1 MLYVNNISIKL
12 RGGRIVKCIK
22 HLEMEEDEKELFS
35 VTSWNFSVREWWEV
49 LAELHDLKARLGV
62 RKAAKFGSKLK
73 EEENRSLRS

>member
-1 MLYVNNISIKL
+1 
-12 RGGRIVKCIK
+12 
-22 HLEMEEDEKELFS
+22 MEEDEKELFS

-49 LAELHDLKARLGV
+49 LAEHDLKARLGV